1 MNDEHARM
9 RAGLLLGVAAY
20 LCWGFMPLYFR
31 QIAHVAASEIVAH
44 RVIWS
49 LLFLAALIALLR
61 RWASVRVALASRRG
75 LLILAAS
82 ALLIGANWL
91 VFTYAVTNGYVL
103 SASLGYY
110 LNPLVNIL
118 LGVALLKETLSRAQ
132 KLATALAAAGVASL
146 AIGAGAGTGLWISL
160 ALAASFALYGFLRK
174 VAPAGPLEGMAIE
187 TAMILPLAAAW
198 VAMIEAN
205 GSASFSSAGP
215 LTAVLVALGG
225 VVTAIPL
232 LLFTGAARRLPYSTL
247 GFLQYIA
254 PTLQFAT
261 GVYYGEALTMAHL
274 ICFAAIWSALA
285 LVALDGLRGARH
297 ARSAGETP

>member
-1 MNDEHARM
+1 MNHEHARM

-91 VFTYAVTNGYVL
+91 VFTYAVTNNYVL
-103 SASLGYY
+103 SGSLGYY

-187 TAMILPLAAAW
+187 TAMILPLAAVW
-198 VAMIEAN
+198 VAMIEGN

-215 LTAVLVALGG
+215 LTAFLVAFGG

-274 ICFAAIWSALA
+274 TCFAAIWSALA
-285 LVALDGLRGARH
+285 LVALDGWRGARH